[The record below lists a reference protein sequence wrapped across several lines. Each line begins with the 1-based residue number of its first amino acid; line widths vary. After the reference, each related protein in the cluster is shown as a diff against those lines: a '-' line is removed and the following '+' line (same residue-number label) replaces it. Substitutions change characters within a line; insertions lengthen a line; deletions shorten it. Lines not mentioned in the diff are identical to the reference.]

1 MICTIC
7 YSDFKKKTQLMRC
20 KHFFCL
26 DCIQTWH
33 SCKNNLGQRPSCPI
47 CRTKFY
53 DSDFI
58 FTYKNIN
65 KPPLNTSNKS
75 LKDYAVYLNTR
86 NRTHKKRWCH
96 LYRYVCNLIH
106 EVNNIPPH
114 PHSAYYDQ
122 PHLLKIIKFLKCIDH
137 NPWFLKKYSWG
148 RTDHQETM
156 RKNFVN
162 ILKDKLYIWREKGF
176 LFANTFIFKFRPHFL
191 H

>member
-58 FTYKNIN
+58 FTGEKKVSYLQILSF
-65 KPPLNTSNKS
+65 LNSD
-75 LKDYAVYLNTR
+75 LIFYI
-86 NRTHKKRWCH
+86 KK
-96 LYRYVCNLIH
+96 
-106 EVNNIPPH
+106 
-114 PHSAYYDQ
+114 
-122 PHLLKIIKFLKCIDH
+122 
-137 NPWFLKKYSWG
+137 G
-148 RTDHQETM
+148 
-156 RKNFVN
+156 
-162 ILKDKLYIWREKGF
+162 
-176 LFANTFIFKFRPHFL
+176 
-191 H
+191 